1 LGVKLLPLAVSGGC
15 VVEIAV
21 EAGVFGI
28 TAKSVWA
35 SEEIG
40 GHFVN
45 VGSIDLECV
54 AFLAETI
61 LVEKVY
67 VSEKHGMPE
76 DLHVLGNDVR
86 VLRKMNHHVDKELVD
101 PHILRDVGAV
111 TVIFERVRV
120 LWCILTRRVMLEFGS
135 GTVLGAWADPFHEQR
150 VLLVRLGSSK
160 GANVEVYLV
169 RNDGERPVAVAAVSS
184 RGGCTVK
191 DAVACTR
198 LLAAVVVEED
208 NLGRDIVESVSGELG
223 KLPDLFYEYE
233 VIITDAGGEPI
244 SHLNR

>member
-1 LGVKLLPLAVSGGC
+1 
-15 VVEIAV
+15 
-21 EAGVFGI
+21 
-28 TAKSVWA
+28 
-35 SEEIG
+35 
-40 GHFVN
+40 
-45 VGSIDLECV
+45 
-54 AFLAETI
+54 
-61 LVEKVY
+61 
-67 VSEKHGMPE
+67 
-76 DLHVLGNDVR
+76 
-86 VLRKMNHHVDKELVD
+86 
-101 PHILRDVGAV
+101 
-111 TVIFERVRV
+111 
-120 LWCILTRRVMLEFGS
+120 MLEFGS

-198 LLAAVVVEED
+198 FLAAVVVEED
-208 NLGRDIVESVSGELG
+208 NLGRDVVELVSGELG

>member
-1 LGVKLLPLAVSGGC
+1 LGVELLPLPVNAGC
-15 VVEIAV
+15 VVEVTI

-45 VGSIDLECV
+45 VGGVDLKCV

-61 LVEKVY
+61 LVEKIY
-67 VSEKHGMPE
+67 VSEKYGMPE
-76 DLHVLGNDVR
+76 GLHVLGDNVR
-86 VLRKMNHHVDKELVD
+86 VLRKMHHNVDEELVD
-101 PHILRDVGAV
+101 PHVLRDVGAV
-111 TVIFERVRV
+111 AVIPERVRV
-120 LWCILTRRVMLEFGS
+120 LWCILARRVMLKFGS
-135 GTVLGAWADPFHEQR
+135 GTVLGTWADPFHEQR
-150 VLLVRLGSSK
+150 VLFVRLGSSK

-169 RNDGERPVAVAAVSS
+169 RGDGERPVAVAAVSS

-198 LLAAVVVEED
+198 PLALVVVEEHD
-208 NLGRDIVESVSGELG
+208 AGRDIVEFVSGELG
-223 KLPDLFYEYE
+223 KLPDLLDEYV
-233 VIITDAGGEPI
+233 VIRTDPDGERI
-244 SHLNR
+244 SRLNR